1 MEAPILV
8 GELELTEPINDIS
21 LPAREDGLAYNS
33 VRLLVRMQHMTVG
46 YVSLLPDALD
56 AAAIS
61 RKVWLE
67 HAAAIN
73 KLRSRAGLAALDT
86 LPAGGIAV
94 EEGLVGDT
102 ADRPMVT
109 VVLCTRDRPV
119 SVVETLRGLV
129 AMHYRQ
135 FEIVL
140 VDNAPSS
147 DATKEAVLKEFGT
160 DPRIR
165 YVREPRPGLS
175 CARNRGIAEALTDI
189 VAFTDDD
196 VRVDPWWLDGIMR
209 GFGAAPDVAC
219 VTGLVPTAEIENAAQ
234 LYFDLRAGW
243 GNVCERRIFD
253 LTENRDDSPL
263 YPYATGVYGAGANFA
278 MFRKLLNELGGFD
291 EALGAGT
298 PCGGGE
304 DIDMFVRVI
313 LSGNRIV
320 YEPSAIVSHH
330 HRSELSALEK
340 QLSAYGSGTTAAIAA
355 ILMRHARAR
364 REVPAKVAGGV
375 MHVLKLRDRTNDN
388 PSLPAGLMLRE
399 LRGMT
404 FGPWLYLKGRYKLR
418 RLAGLSRLRGQP

>member
-21 LPAREDGLAYNS
+21 LPARKDDVPYNS
-33 VRLLVRMQHMTVG
+33 VRLLVRVQHIPVG
-46 YVSLLPDALD
+46 YVSLLPDGLHAT
-56 AAAIS
+56 AIS

-67 HAAAIN
+67 LAAPIN

-86 LPAGGIAV
+86 LPAGGIPV
-94 EEGLVGDT
+94 DEGLAGDT
-102 ADRPMVT
+102 ADRPLLT
-109 VVLCTRDRPV
+109 VVLCTRDRPA
-119 SVVETLRGLV
+119 SVMRTLRSLG
-129 AMHYRQ
+129 AMNYPS
-135 FEIVL
+135 FEVVL

-147 DATKEAVLKEFGT
+147 DATKEAVLKEFGS

-165 YVREPRPGLS
+165 YVRESRPGLS
-175 CARNRGIAEALTDI
+175 CARNRGVREALTDI

-196 VRVDPWWLDGIMR
+196 VRVDPWWLDGIMT
-209 GFGAAPDVAC
+209 GFRAAPDVAC

-263 YPYATGVYGAGANFA
+263 YPYATGIYGAGANFA
-278 MFRKLLNELGGFD
+278 VTRKLLNELGGFD

-298 PCGGGE
+298 PSGGGE
-304 DIDMFVRVI
+304 DLDMFVRVI

-320 YEPSAIVSHH
+320 YEPSAVVSHH
-330 HRSELSALEK
+330 HRSDVSALEK
-340 QLSAYGSGTTAAIAA
+340 QMSAYGAGTTAAIAA

-364 REVPAKVAGGV
+364 REVPTKVAGGV
-375 MHVLKLRDRTNDN
+375 MHVLKLRDRVKSDN
-388 PSLPAGLMLRE
+388 PTLPSGLMGRE

-404 FGPWLYLKGRYKLR
+404 AGPWLYLKGRYKLR
-418 RLAGLSRLRGQP
+418 RVAGLSGLRS